1 MWGYHVGALR
11 VVQEERHTGEGATLW
26 ELRGQQK
33 DMWMSGQVQL
43 HLKRGDRVS
52 KGPAPP
58 QEG

>member
-1 MWGYHVGALR
+1 MGALR